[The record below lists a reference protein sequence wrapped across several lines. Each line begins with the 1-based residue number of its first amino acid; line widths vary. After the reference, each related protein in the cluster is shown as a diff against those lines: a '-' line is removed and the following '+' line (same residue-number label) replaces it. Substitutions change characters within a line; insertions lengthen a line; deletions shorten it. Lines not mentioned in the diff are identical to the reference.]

1 MVEEENMMSFK
12 AVVTAMLT
20 SIFKTNFGTNSN
32 AETFSDGVGAF
43 VEDPDVIPRLF
54 RAFLSLAHEYAALD
68 RTGIAKMSL
77 QLGCH

>member
-43 VEDPDVIPRLF
+43 VEDPDVIPRLS
-54 RAFLSLAHEYAALD
+54 RAFLSLAHESASIRSY
-68 RTGIAKMSL
+68 RY
-77 QLGCH
+77 